1 MPTERARFL
10 STAEL
15 KVAISKKQKKLL
27 KNSSKLYVMVTLQ
40 MRSLKTQRNLF
51 AEALSQIMTAYM
63 ISWVGMQRRT
73 HETQL
78 SLLRR

>member
-63 ISWVGMQRRT
+63 ISWVGMLHRT

-78 SLLRR
+78 SPLRR